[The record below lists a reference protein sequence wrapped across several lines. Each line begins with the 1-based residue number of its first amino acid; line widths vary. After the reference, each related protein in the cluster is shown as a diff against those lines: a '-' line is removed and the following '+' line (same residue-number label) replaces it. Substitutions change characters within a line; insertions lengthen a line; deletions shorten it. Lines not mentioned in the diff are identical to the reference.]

1 MSSCCTRWFSRWKLV
16 LLILWSFPRHW
27 IPRWS
32 HSIFIDAM
40 LCWRS
45 SWHAMSNNG
54 SEDCQFLSD
63 GNMRQLKCRHSPSHL
78 SKSMNFVS
86 NFLMAASTSIQL
98 MLLLK
103 SSVTQ
108 FDDDQS
114 MHLQLDEMAMHSLL
128 MQQSHWYL
136 LVFVSDGLD

>member
-1 MSSCCTRWFSRWKLV
+1 
-16 LLILWSFPRHW
+16 
-27 IPRWS
+27 
-32 HSIFIDAM
+32 
-40 LCWRS
+40 
-45 SWHAMSNNG
+45 
-54 SEDCQFLSD
+54 
-63 GNMRQLKCRHSPSHL
+63 
-78 SKSMNFVS
+78 
-86 NFLMAASTSIQL
+86 MAASTSIQL

>member
-1 MSSCCTRWFSRWKLV
+1 
-16 LLILWSFPRHW
+16 
-27 IPRWS
+27 
-32 HSIFIDAM
+32 
-40 LCWRS
+40 
-45 SWHAMSNNG
+45 MSNNG

-78 SKSMNFVS
+78 SKSMNFMS

-114 MHLQLDEMAMHSLL
+114 MHLQLDEMAMHRITDAAEPLIFAS
-128 MQQSHWYL
+128 
-136 LVFVSDGLD
+136 FR